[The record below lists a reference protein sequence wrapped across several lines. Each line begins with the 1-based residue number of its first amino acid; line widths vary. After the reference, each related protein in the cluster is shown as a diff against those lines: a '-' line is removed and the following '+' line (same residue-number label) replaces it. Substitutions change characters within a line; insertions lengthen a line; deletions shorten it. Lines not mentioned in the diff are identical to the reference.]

1 MTSNGWLSS
10 ILHWAVT
17 HMHDTT
23 KSIVSDIPLV
33 TLLLVARQEQYSMDD
48 RVMTLGD
55 KELIEKLNK
64 EKMTRCRNG

>member
-10 ILHWAVT
+10 LLHWCVT

-23 KSIVSDIPLV
+23 KSIVSDIPLE

-55 KELIEKLNK
+55 KELIERMNNRR
-64 EKMTRCRNG
+64 TDRNG